1 MLSTV
6 LEAVTEAGLLSPQRL
21 AERLNISVAAL
32 ASVLRLH
39 RNTLANHGSP
49 LVQERLGESA
59 RIINK
64 ASALTDDPARAVIWF
79 RYQPIVGFDNKTAEE
94 LVAQGRSAS
103 VLRHLEDLVDGF
115 YA

>member
-6 LEAVTEAGLLSPQRL
+6 LETITEAGVLSPQRL
-21 AERLNISVAAL
+21 ADRLNMSVAGL
-32 ASVLRLH
+32 ANLLRLH
-39 RNTLANHGSP
+39 RNTLANPGSP
-49 LVQERLGESA
+49 LVQERLGEIA
-59 RIINK
+59 RILNK

-103 VLRHLEDLVDGF
+103 VLRHLEDLVDGV